1 MFAPNL
7 SSHNTTKQETDWMV
21 RLTHILITASRM
33 IGHHSGELRRMME
46 RFTDE
51 EAIDRSVPFAND
63 VMLVLVAG
71 PGLGTEG
78 DGQRRFTV

>member
-1 MFAPNL
+1 
-7 SSHNTTKQETDWMV
+7 MV

-71 PGLGTEG
+71 PGLGHRGWWPAKVYCVEWMENRYCCG
-78 DGQRRFTV
+78 LNVKH